1 MTTEELTKELKK
13 LAEKCQPYVLLIHPK
28 HADLCQGVPPNVEVI
43 YSPLTPED
51 TAYIIERKQFDVI
64 ENKLHEQEDKYIGG
78 LI

>member
-1 MTTEELTKELKK
+1 MTTEELTKELEK

-28 HADLCQGVPPNVEVI
+28 NAELCRDVPRHVEVI

-64 ENKLHEQEDKYIGG
+64 ENKLHEQEDKFIGG